1 MKDLLKENKN
11 KYQDVREDIKKQ
23 IANKE
28 LEKEEINENIKK
40 LMKDYQEEAGVN
52 DPGVIFKDN
61 EIIVGNYRL
70 KRKSSSAAW
79 MISEVAQMS
88 SVNAWHPIFRYRWK
102 GRLSIAT
109 RGDIDFHTLLRIDY
123 LTDYIALMAI
133 LTYEIISFM

>member
-88 SVNAWHPIFRYRWK
+88 SVNAWPTIFRYRWK

-109 RGDIDFHTLLRIDY
+109 RAGIDFYKVLRYDY
-123 LTDYIALMAI
+123 LTDYIAFMLFLAI
-133 LTYEIISFM
+133 SMLPPQ